1 MKEGSEVRSTSASPF
16 RPLDGRMDSCASTS
30 STSAAKSDSRSRS
43 RVARRFRLGGYAVLS
58 VRGYDRRPARYRS
71 SATAIAFAALRPRR
85 VAPARNDG
93 VLNGG
98 GGGAA
103 APLPPAAP

>member
-1 MKEGSEVRSTSASPF
+1 VGGWSVVSF
-16 RPLDGRMDSCASTS
+16 GPLDGWRDSCASPS
-30 STSAAKSDSRSRS
+30 PTSAAKSDSRSRS

-85 VAPARNDG
+85 VASAGKHG
-93 VLNGG
+93 VLDGG
-98 GGGAA
+98 GRGAPRA
-103 APLPPAAP
+103 